1 MSKISTY
8 YEKQRMQEQL
18 ARELEELEKDKE
30 LSRELEFKD
39 KLQELMSQYGKS
51 ADQMLEVMSAIEP
64 KIAKKLGANAG
75 SGSAQDKPKRP
86 LKTYR
91 NPHTGEVVE
100 TRGGNQK
107 TLKAWREQYGKEQ
120 VDSWLESVK

>member
-18 ARELEELEKDKE
+18 ARELEELENDKE
-30 LSRELEFKD
+30 LKKELEFKD
-39 KLQELMSQYGKS
+39 KLKELMSQYGKS
-51 ADQMLEVMSAIEP
+51 AEQMLEVMAAIEP
-64 KIAKKLGANAG
+64 KIAKKLNSDTASETG
-75 SGSAQDKPKRP
+75 KPKRP

-91 NPHTGEVVE
+91 NPHTEEVVQ

-107 TLKAWREQYGKEQ
+107 TLKAWRDQYGKYQ
-120 VDSWLESVK
+120 VESWLESVQ